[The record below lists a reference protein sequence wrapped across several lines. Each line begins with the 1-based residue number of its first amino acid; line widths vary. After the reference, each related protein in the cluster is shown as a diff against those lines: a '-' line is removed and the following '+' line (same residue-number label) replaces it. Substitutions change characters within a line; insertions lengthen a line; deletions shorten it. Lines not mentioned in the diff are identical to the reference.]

1 MTVNDLRTAF
11 PNAKIPDFD
20 DYFSGIMEKRLAIY
34 GGNPP
39 WLNAKRSGLHT
50 RGERRISQICA
61 AKAICEEFAA
71 LTFAEQ
77 FKLTAENPDH
87 GTYLREIMSKTRF
100 MPRLKKFL
108 SDAYALGGG
117 AIKVYVKEGVPCIE
131 FISADKIYPAAF
143 SDGRFTEVIFR
154 SQSLDRGKFLTCLE
168 RYKSGETEN
177 LIYESDDRHT
187 IGRLRYSS
195 GVISN
200 PAAGIFSVFTPA
212 VSNNFDV
219 DSPLGISI
227 IDNST
232 DILKAIDIAFDS
244 LIREF
249 ILGKKRIIV
258 PAASIQTVIDPETGN
273 LTRYFDAD
281 DEAFVALKTED
292 TDALKI
298 TDNTVELRVEEHVSA
313 INALFNL
320 LCFSVGVSGGTF
332 ALNNSL
338 QYYTKTA
345 TEVISQ
351 NSKSVRTIRTHQNA
365 LSETIADIC
374 RGLIKTGIWLGEIG
388 GAEGHID
395 ISWNDNVITADS
407 AESN

>member
-1 MTVNDLRTAF
+1 MTVTDLRKAF
-11 PNAKIPDFD
+11 PNIKIPDYD
-20 DYFSGIMEKRLAIY
+20 DYFSGTMEKRLAIY
-34 GGNPP
+34 SGKPP
-39 WLNAKRSGLHT
+39 WLTAKRSGLHT
-50 RGERRISQICA
+50 RGERRISQLCA

-71 LTFAEQ
+71 LTFAEE
-77 FKLTAENPDH
+77 FILEAENADH
-87 GTYLREIMSKTRF
+87 AAYIKEIFRKTRF
-100 MPRLKKFL
+100 MPRAKKFL
-108 SDAYALGGG
+108 ADAYALGGG
-117 AIKVYVKEGVPCIE
+117 AIKCYVKDSEPRIE
-131 FISADKIYPAAF
+131 FISADKIYPTAF

-154 SQSLDRGKFLTCLE
+154 SQSLKNGNFLTGLE
-168 RYKSGETEN
+168 RYGNGETEN
-177 LIYESDDRHT
+177 LIFESPDRHS
-187 IGRLRYSS
+187 IGTLVYSS

-200 PAAGIFSVFTPA
+200 PAAGVFSVFTPA

-219 DSPLGISI
+219 DSPLGIGI
-227 IDNST
+227 VDNSA
-232 DILKAIDIAFDS
+232 DILRALDIAFDS

-292 TDALKI
+292 AEALKI
-298 TDNTVELRVEEHVSA
+298 TDNTVELRVEEHVAA

-332 ALNNSL
+332 SLNNSL

-365 LSETIADIC
+365 FGEVIADIC
-374 RGLIKTGIWLGEIG
+374 RGLVKTGIWLGDIG
-388 GAEGHID
+388 GAEGEINIKWRD
-395 ISWNDNVITADS
+395 NIISSDKP
-407 AESN
+407 EE

>member
-1 MTVNDLRTAF
+1 MTVNDLRSAF

-20 DYFSGIMEKRLAIY
+20 DYFSGIMETRLAIY
-34 GGNPP
+34 GGKPP
-39 WLNAKRSGLHT
+39 WLTAKRAGLHT

-71 LTFAEQ
+71 MTFAEE
-77 FKLTAENPDH
+77 FVLNVENPDH
-87 GTYLREIMSKTRF
+87 AAYLNAVFKKTRF
-100 MPRLKKFL
+100 LPRAKKFL

-117 AIKVYVKEGVPCIE
+117 AIKVYVKDGEPCIE

-154 SQSLDRGKFLTCLE
+154 SQSLDRGKFLTRLE
-168 RYKSGETEN
+168 RYKTGETEN
-177 LIYESDDRHT
+177 LIYESDDRHS
-187 IGRLRYSS
+187 IGKLIYSS

-212 VSNNFDV
+212 VANNFDV
-219 DSPLGISI
+219 DSPLGVSI
-227 IDNST
+227 VDNCT
-232 DILKAIDIAFDS
+232 DILRAIDIAFDS
-244 LIREF
+244 LVREF

-292 TDALKI
+292 AEALKI
-298 TDNTVELRVEEHVSA
+298 TDNTVELRVEEHVAA

-320 LCFSVGVSGGTF
+320 LCFAVGVSGGTF

-351 NSKSVRTIRTHQNA
+351 NSKSARTIRTHQNA
-365 LSETIADIC
+365 FGETIEDIC
-374 RGLIKTGIWLGEIG
+374 RGLIKTAIWLGETG
-388 GAEGHID
+388 GPEGI
-395 ISWNDNVITADS
+395 IEVKWNDNIVTADTV
-407 AESN
+407 

>member
-39 WLNAKRSGLHT
+39 WLTAKRAGLHT

-71 LTFAEQ
+71 LTFAEE
-77 FKLTAENPDH
+77 FGIKTENPDH
-87 GTYLREIMSKTRF
+87 ADYLKEVFRKTRF
-100 MPRLKKFL
+100 MPRVKKFL

-117 AIKVYVKEGVPCIE
+117 AIKAYVKEGIPCIE

-143 SDGRFTEVIFR
+143 SDGKFTEVIFR
-154 SQSLDRGKFLTCLE
+154 SQSLDRGKFLTRLE

-187 IGRLRYSS
+187 IGRLQYSS
-195 GVISN
+195 GIISN

-219 DSPLGISI
+219 DSPLGISVF
-227 IDNST
+227 DNST
-232 DILKAIDIAFDS
+232 DILRGIDIAFDS
-244 LIREF
+244 LVREF

-292 TDALKI
+292 AEALKI
-298 TDNTVELRVEEHVSA
+298 TDNTVELRVEEHVAA

-365 LSETIADIC
+365 LGETLAEIC

-388 GAEGHID
+388 GSEGNIE
-395 ISWNDNVITADS
+395 IIWNDNIITADK
-407 AESN
+407 E